1 MVSEFE
7 TKHRDEISE
16 ILGLIDH
23 IDKGYVKERFP
34 EVYKFGC
41 ERLGIHFEN
50 RLVLEE
56 YCSGHPIKRGYNQLD
71 NFKKLIKA
79 YNGRNAD
86 AVKYVEKVK
95 AFIDK
100 PLDELEL
107 EDVRATRKKVKFPHK
122 LDISVFYQLT
132 GRLPHEGLEFKEEDF
147 IVHFYNAFTAASI
160 KLSGKTVRCRIN
172 VLYHLLRKIGKE
184 PNADLFPFIKGNSH
198 QRTEEEIKFVFNHL
212 GWS

>member
-1 MVSEFE
+1 MVFEFE
-7 TKHRDEISE
+7 TKHRDEIDE
-16 ILGLIDH
+16 ILGVIDY

-34 EVYKFGC
+34 EIYEFGP

-56 YCSGHPIKRGYNQLD
+56 YSSGHPIKRGYDQLD

-79 YNGRNAD
+79 YDGHDSD
-86 AVKYVEKVK
+86 AVKYVEKVE

-107 EDVRATRKKVKFPHK
+107 KDIRAIMNKVKFPRN

-132 GRLPHEGLEFKEEDF
+132 GRLLHEGLEFKNEDL
-147 IVHFYNAFTAASI
+147 IIHFDNTFVAASI
-160 KLSGKTVRCRIN
+160 KLLGKMVRCRTN
-172 VLYHLLRKIGKE
+172 VLYHILKTSGKE
-184 PNADLFPFIKGNSH
+184 PNADLFPFIKGASH
-198 QRTEEEIKFVFNHL
+198 Q
-212 GWS
+212 